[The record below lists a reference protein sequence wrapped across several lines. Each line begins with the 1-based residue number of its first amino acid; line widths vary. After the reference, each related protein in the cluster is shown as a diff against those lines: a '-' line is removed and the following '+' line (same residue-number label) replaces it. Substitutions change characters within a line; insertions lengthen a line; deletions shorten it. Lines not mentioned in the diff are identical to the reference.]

1 MFFDIFSAL
10 CAKRGVSKNAAAV
23 AIGLSNS
30 TVSKWKKTNATPE
43 SATLAKIA
51 GYFDVS
57 IDYLLG
63 NDPESYLL
71 LTEYHLGEARKAYER
86 ETDPI
91 KKNRIACDIDN
102 LTESLED
109 QRFALKV
116 SPVETKK
123 AALSGGSSRVHIS
136 DDAHHIGVLYDRAD
150 EKDQLLTHTVLDKY
164 EDENKIV
171 SINTKHRN
179 PGMMV
184 EFDVYDE
191 PAAAG
196 LGNYLATPQSSRE
209 QFPSFMIPKGADFG
223 IRISGNSMEPKVHD
237 GSTVFVKQTMAVE
250 SGKVGI
256 FVLNDESFCKQLI
269 VDHKKQEVRLHSMNP
284 DYEDIIVRPEDRLYT
299 IGQVL

>member
-1 MFFDIFSAL
+1 MTMGQKIKYHR
-10 CAKRGVSKNAAAV
+10 KRLGLTQTELGERLGVEKNA
-23 AIGLSNS
+23 
-30 TVSKWKKTNATPE
+30 VSKWECGRVE
-43 SATLAKIA
+43 SISASKIRTMA
-51 GYFDVS
+51 QLFGVAFSYL
-57 IDYLLG
+57 IDDEV
-63 NDPESYLL
+63 DPE
-71 LTEYHLGEARKAYER
+71 GMQGAAKQ
-86 ETDPI
+86 I
-91 KKNRIACDIDN
+91 DIS
-102 LTESLED
+102 E
-109 QRFALKV
+109 
-116 SPVETKK
+116 
-123 AALSGGSSRVHIS
+123 
-136 DDAHHIGVLYDRAD
+136 DAHHIGVLYDRAD